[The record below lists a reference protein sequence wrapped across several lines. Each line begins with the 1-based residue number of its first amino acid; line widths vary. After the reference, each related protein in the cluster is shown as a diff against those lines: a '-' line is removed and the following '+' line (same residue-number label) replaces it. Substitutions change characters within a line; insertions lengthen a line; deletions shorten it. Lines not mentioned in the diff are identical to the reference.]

1 MNTISPYGSWKSPIT
16 SDLIVSGTVGLG
28 QIAID
33 GDDIYWV
40 EGRPSEAGRSV
51 LVRRTPDGKITDVT
65 PPPFNVR
72 TRVHEYGGAAFAVSD
87 SVVYFSHFADQR
99 IYCQTLNSPP
109 EPLTPAAKCCYADAI
124 VDKPRNR
131 LICVREDNAGKGES
145 VNTIVSI
152 NLDNGEDIQILT
164 QGNDFYASPRLSPD
178 GVQLSWICWN
188 HPNMPWDGTELW
200 VAEINADGSLG
211 EKYLVAGGVDES
223 IFQPEWSP
231 DGVLYFVSDK
241 SNWWNF
247 YRTPLNPPLARG
259 EARVGTEP
267 NRTPLNPPLLRGE
280 ARVGTEA
287 PLASREAGIE
297 NPHLA
302 RGEAEIEPLCEM
314 AAEFGL
320 PQWVFGMS
328 TYAFVSESKIICTYT
343 QQGKWH
349 LGSLDLATKQL
360 TNIETGYTDIS
371 SVKARGETVVF
382 LAGSPIASTAIVQL
396 NLATSQRKIL
406 RKSSDL
412 NIDSGYL
419 SVPEPLEFPTENG
432 LTAFGFF
439 YPPKNQ
445 DFAAPESEKPP
456 LVVKSHG
463 GPTAA
468 TSSSMNLKIQYWTSR
483 GFAVLDVNYGGST
496 GYGREYR
503 RRLQDSWGIVDVD
516 DCANGAK
523 YLAEQGLVDGERM
536 AIAGGSA
543 GGYTTLCALTFRDVF
558 KAGASYYGVSDL
570 EALTNDTHKFEAR
583 YLDGLI
589 GPYPARKDLYVARSP
604 IHAAEGLSCP
614 VIFFQGLED
623 KVVPPNQAEMMVE
636 ILKAKGLPVAYV
648 AYEGEQHGFRRAE
661 NIKRTLDGEFYF
673 YSRVFGFELAEPVEP
688 VPIYNL

>member
-1 MNTISPYGSWKSPIT
+1 MNTVSPYGSWKSPI
-16 SDLIVSGTVGLG
+16 SADLIVSGTVGLG

-51 LVRRTPDGKITDVT
+51 LVRRTPDGTISDVT
-65 PPPFNVR
+65 PHPFNVR
-72 TRVHEYGGAAFAVSD
+72 TRVNEYGGAAFAVAGG
-87 SVVYFSHFADQR
+87 VVYFSHFADQR
-99 IYCQTLNSPP
+99 IYVQTLDSQP
-109 EPLTPAAKCCYADAI
+109 EPLTPAANCRYADAI
-124 VDKPRNR
+124 VDKQRNR
-131 LICVREDNAGKGES
+131 LICVREDHAGEGEP

-178 GVQLSWICWN
+178 GSLLSWICWN

-211 EKYLVAGGVDES
+211 EKYLVAGGVEES

-247 YRTPLNPPLARG
+247 YRWQS
-259 EARVGTEP
+259 
-267 NRTPLNPPLLRGE
+267 RTPLNSPL
-280 ARVGTEA
+280 V
-287 PLASREAGIE
+287 
-297 NPHLA
+297 
-302 RGEAEIEPLCEM
+302 RGEAEIETSLCEM

-328 TYAFVSESKIICTYT
+328 TYAVVSESKIICTYT
-343 QQGKWH
+343 QQGKWY
-349 LGSLDLATKQL
+349 LASLDLTTNQL
-360 TNIETGYTDIS
+360 TTIETPYTDIS
-371 SVKARGETVVF
+371 SVKARGETVLF
-382 LAGSPIASTAIVQL
+382 LAGSPTESTAIVQL
-396 NLATSQRKIL
+396 NLATSQRSIL
-406 RKSSDL
+406 RQSSNL
-412 NIDSGYL
+412 SISPGYL
-419 SVPEPLEFPTENG
+419 SVPEPIEFPTENN

-445 DFAAPESEKPP
+445 DFAAPAGEKPP

-503 RRLQDSWGIVDVD
+503 KRLQDSWGIVDVD

-523 YLAEQGLVDGERM
+523 YLAEKGLVDGERM

-558 KAGASYYGVSDL
+558 KAGASYYGVSDV
-570 EALTNDTHKFEAR
+570 EALTTETHKFEAH

-589 GPYPARKDLYVARSP
+589 GPYPERKDLYVARSP
-604 IHAAEGLSCP
+604 IHSAERLSCP

-673 YSRVFGFELAEPVEP
+673 YSRVFKFELAEPVEE
-688 VPIYNL
+688 VQIYNL

>member
-1 MNTISPYGSWKSPIT
+1 MNTVSPYGSWKSPIT

-51 LVRRTPDGKITDVT
+51 IVRRTPDGKITDVT

-72 TRVHEYGGAAFAVSD
+72 TRVHEYGGAAFAVSGG
-87 SVVYFSHFADQR
+87 VVYFSHFADQR
-99 IYCQTLNSPP
+99 IYCQRLDSPP
-109 EPLTPAAKCCYADAI
+109 EPLTPTAKCCYADAI
-124 VDKPRNR
+124 FDKPRNR
-131 LICVREDNAGKGES
+131 LICVREDNSGEGES
-145 VNTIVSI
+145 ANTIVSI
-152 NLDNGEDIQILT
+152 NFDNGEDIQILT

-178 GVQLSWICWN
+178 GSQLSWICWN

-200 VAEINADGSLG
+200 VAEINPDGSLEG
-211 EKYLVAGGVDES
+211 KQLVAGGVDES

-247 YRTPLNPPLARG
+247 YRTVN
-259 EARVGTEP
+259 
-267 NRTPLNPPLLRGE
+267 
-280 ARVGTEA
+280 
-287 PLASREAGIE
+287 SRQEK
-297 NPHLA
+297 P
-302 RGEAEIEPLCEM
+302 EIEPLCEM

-328 TYAFVSESKIICTYT
+328 TYAVVSENKIICTYT
-343 QQGKWH
+343 QQGKWY
-349 LGSLDLATKQL
+349 LANLDLASKQL
-360 TNIETGYTDIS
+360 TNIETGYTNIS

-382 LAGSPIASTAIVQL
+382 LAGSPTESTAIVQL
-396 NLATSQRKIL
+396 NVATSQWGIL

-412 NIDSGYL
+412 SIESGYL

-445 DFAAPESEKPP
+445 DFAAPAGEKPP

-503 RRLQDSWGIVDVD
+503 RRLQNSWGIVDVD

-523 YLAEQGLVDGERM
+523 YLAEKNLVDGEKM

-558 KAGASYYGVSDL
+558 QAGASYYGVSDL
-570 EALTNDTHKFEAR
+570 EALATDTHKFESR

-589 GPYPARKDLYVARSP
+589 GAYPERKDLYVERSP
-604 IHAAEGLSCP
+604 IHSAERLSCP
-614 VIFFQGLED
+614 IIFFQGLED

-673 YSRVFGFELAEPVEP
+673 YSRVFKFELAEPVEE